1 MALLDM
7 GEWHEACEIAE
18 EYDAPVKKKAEEW
31 PTPQEA
37 KKKET
42 EESVAQIAHRFQKK
56 LSVLEKENKRLKGD
70 LEKVTEEKKELRG
83 ECLDLHWVKL
93 ECEGFQRCA
102 EEYKVRI
109 QHANELDLHREKEIK
124 VLERRNKDLEKEN
137 SKLIKQRKFLE
148 SEQRSL
154 DERLFTAT
162 LKVKDYD
169 SLSETLVKTRIELSE
184 RKDLEDSHS
193 NLEEKYLDLR
203 HKSVEMIDL
212 LDEELAEAK
221 EKCQEFDEWRGAAL
235 KFEYLFKE
243 IKRVGLQQSEWIL
256 DSAEDIEIPETSIHI
271 REKFVPTAE
280 TDNIDHVDV
289 ETDRE
294 IIQEL
299 SREAEEFSRALEESS
314 MMENPQIRRDS
325 AITIQRFYRGYIS
338 RGIRY
343 IPGCRDLESGY
354 IQEAGVVNFAREH
367 GAFPYKNTDLPQL
380 RGSMT
385 GIRFSNTGTSRF
397 SIRWICP
404 RTGYK
409 GPVTTVRPWQDKGIK
424 TLASHVF
431 SVREYK
437 NMVGA
442 KEEKF
447 IRIPLF
453 HQGDRQAVIFD
464 LQTGITYPRKYFDYR
479 LTSSDIRST
488 NVLSQIPP
496 RNLSLHDQ
504 RFDSGMEK
512 YWFSALKIQRYWRMR
527 DITDENIHQLN
538 RHDQPLT
545 QPLWKTLT
553 SIDYTPN
560 RIKSMWRPA
569 ALMKPDYGFPAHLF
583 EDTGTEFTRSR
594 GIPRPLAWAQLPK

>member
-18 EYDAPVKKKAEEW
+18 EYDAPVKKNAEEW

-70 LEKVTEEKKELRG
+70 LEKVTEEKKELRR
-83 ECLDLHWVKL
+83 ECLDLHWAKL
-93 ECEGFQRCA
+93 ECEGFQKCV

-109 QHANELDLHREKEIK
+109 QHAKELDLHREKEIK
-124 VLERRNKDLEKEN
+124 TLEGRISDLEKKN
-137 SKLIKQRKFLE
+137 SQLIEQRKFLE

-193 NLEEKYLDLR
+193 ILEEKYLDLR

-280 TDNIDHVDV
+280 TDNIDHVDEDTES
-289 ETDRE
+289 ET
-294 IIQEL
+294 IQEL

-314 MMENPQIRRDS
+314 MMENPQIRQDS
-325 AITIQRFYRGYIS
+325 AIMIQRIYRGYIS

-343 IPGCRDLESGY
+343 IPRTRFLDSARE
-354 IQEAGVVNFAREH
+354 IEQREGVEDFAREH

-404 RTGYK
+404 ETGYK
-409 GPVTTVRPWQDKGIK
+409 GPVASVRPWEDKGIM

-431 SVREYK
+431 SVIEYN
-437 NMVGA
+437 NMSES

-479 LTSSDIRST
+479 LTLRVGLD
-488 NVLSQIPP
+488 VHSQIPP

-504 RFDSGMEK
+504 RFDSGWEK
-512 YWFSALKIQRYWRMR
+512 YWFAALKIQRYWRMC
-527 DITDENIHQLN
+527 DITNENIHQLN
-538 RHDQPLT
+538 RHGQPLT
-545 QPLWKTLT
+545 QPLRETLT

-560 RIKSMWRPA
+560 RIRSMWRPA
-569 ALMKPDYGFPAHLF
+569 ALMKPEYGFPAHLF
-583 EDTGTEFTRSR
+583 EDTVKEFTGSR
-594 GIPRPLAWAQLPK
+594 GIPRPRAYAQLPK